1 MTAYRQQ
8 ALACAAALQVG
19 PLRPRDLKSIA
30 PEAGRILLR
39 NVYGWFERVEPGL
52 YRLAEAGAAALHRW
66 TEIGDIPGIPTSA
79 RSHKD
84 ATHVRLQQSADRAG
98 SSVPRTATPS

>member
-19 PLRPRDLKSIA
+19 PLRPRDLKAIA
-30 PEAGRILLR
+30 PNAGRILLR

-52 YRLAEAGAAALHRW
+52 YRLAAGGTAALRRW
-66 TEIGDIPGIPTSA
+66 TEIGDISGIPISA
-79 RSHKD
+79 RSHED
-84 ATHVRLQQSADRAG
+84 ATNVRLHHSADRAG
-98 SSVPRTATPS
+98 SSVPWIAMPS